1 MTVRFQR
8 AWILHRFRAQLGAVE
23 GPFVDAL
30 QLAAILEAERAEVP
44 TAGEGAP
51 SNVRDAL
58 RNDDATNTSTIEAAV
73 LDALQARAGLEDDLA
88 KLSAVREGKLP
99 DCLDAAGDNNFADI
113 ASLEPAV
120 PNDFEA
126 VREANCVFLTD
137 AELLRRLRRVL

>member
-1 MTVRFQR
+1 MPARPQR
-8 AWILHRFRAQLGAVE
+8 AGVPHRLRAQLGAVE
-23 GPFVDAL
+23 RPLADAL
-30 QLAAILEAERAEVP
+30 QLASILEAERREALTIE
-44 TAGEGAP
+44 EGVP

-126 VREANCVFLTD
+126 VREANCVLLTD
-137 AELLRRLRRVL
+137 TELLRRLRRVL